1 MKKALLIFAGVA
13 LIATQGFAQMT
24 GTVSGTVYDLDN
36 NPVVNAIV
44 HLSAEGWHGGHHGGG
59 HGGHDDIYFDETE
72 DDGTFFIDE
81 VAAGEYYAMA
91 SLMGYGHDLQE
102 ITVTAGQNT
111 EVDFV
116 LDMDGGGHHGDSLE
130 IVELTGYAI
139 VEEDSMYTHYYLDID
154 GNDTVDF
161 RLSFGPPWYDPE
173 SGATRP
179 ENGDSI
185 WVVGG
190 VMGYSE
196 PQTVIVY
203 EINGLFWREPG
214 EGHGGHGGGDCPN
227 PDSVVLVEVN
237 GTAIVEQMPH
247 MDMYFLDED
256 GDTQEDYHLNFG
268 SPWYDP
274 GNGASRPNNGDIIDI
289 VGGMIEGCESLP
301 MIIVYEI
308 NGQFW
313 REPGDTAGLWISPT
327 SIDDQAGQNLPKTYI
342 AASNYPNPF
351 NAATT
356 IIFDLSQT
364 ERARVTIFD
373 LLGREVEVIADR
385 EFPAGT
391 NELAYNSSGQNQ
403 ASSTIYFYKIETNTG
418 LAIGKMILLK

>member
-13 LIATQGFAQMT
+13 LIAAPGFAQME
-24 GTVSGTVYDLDN
+24 GTVSGTVYDLEN
-36 NPVVNAIV
+36 NPIENAIV

-102 ITVTAGQNT
+102 IVVTAGQNT

-116 LDMDGGGHHGDSLE
+116 LDVEGQGHHGDSLE
-130 IVELTGYAI
+130 IIELAGYAI
-139 VEEDSMYTHYYLDID
+139 VETDSMYAHYFLDID
-154 GNDTVDF
+154 GNDAVDY

-173 SGATRP
+173 NGATRP

-190 VMGYSE
+190 LMGYSD

-214 EGHGGHGGGDCPN
+214 DGHGGHGGGDCPN

-237 GTAIVEQMPH
+237 GTAIVEQMPY

-268 SPWYDP
+268 SPWYHP
-274 GNGASRPNNGDIIDI
+274 GNGATRPNNGDNVDI
-289 VGGMIEGCESLP
+289 VGGMVDGCGNLP

-342 AASNYPNPF
+342 TASNYPNPF
-351 NAATT
+351 NPSTT
-356 IIFDLSQT
+356 ITFNLSQT

-373 LLGREVEVIADR
+373 LLGREVDVLADR
-385 EFPAGT
+385 EFPAGS
-391 NELAYNSSGQNQ
+391 NELVYNSSRQNQ
-403 ASSTIYFYKIETNTG
+403 ASSTVYFYKIETNTG